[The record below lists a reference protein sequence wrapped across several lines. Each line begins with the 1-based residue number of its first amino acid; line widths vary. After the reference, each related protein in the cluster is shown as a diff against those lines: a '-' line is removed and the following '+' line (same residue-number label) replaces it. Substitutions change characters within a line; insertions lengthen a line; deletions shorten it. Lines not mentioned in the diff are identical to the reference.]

1 MFIVA
6 RTEHIGS
13 GGSIFGLY
21 LEVPSS
27 ALGWD
32 IDYPE
37 SFWFFV
43 DLSREILS
51 NTLT

>member
-1 MFIVA
+1 LQELSILVQVA
-6 RTEHIGS
+6 VFLVCI
-13 GGSIFGLY
+13 

-37 SFWFFV
+37 YFWFFV
-43 DLSREILS
+43 DLLREILS